1 MRPTS
6 NGNPF
11 AYVDR
16 RTGALR
22 SDPIYAAA
30 FLDWCHNTASGN
42 SLTRALLS
50 RRFVSRLYG
59 WYCRQPWTRFR
70 IASFARAVGADLTE
84 LAQPL
89 ASFRSLGDFMT
100 RNIDLTRRPIDP
112 DPRLCVCPADGRVLA
127 YPIVRADTSFRIKGG
142 LFDLTT
148 LLQDASLSR
157 RFAGGAC
164 AIVRLYLGDYHH
176 FHFPVSGFPQEPR
189 ALAGRYFAVTPYA
202 RRWAVPFYGEN
213 HRMITLLESEHFGT
227 IAMIEIGAFTVGS
240 VRECFVPYGRVA
252 KGEHKGFF
260 APGGSVVVLLFESGA
275 IRLDED
281 LCENTRAGLETFVR
295 LGEAIGRQEAGLSA
309 A

>member
-6 NGNPF
+6 NNNPF

-30 FLDWCHNTASGN
+30 FLDWCHNTAPGN
-42 SLTRALLS
+42 SLAHALLS

-100 RNIDLTRRPIDP
+100 REIDLSRRPIDP
-112 DPRLCVCPADGRVLA
+112 DPHTCVCPADGRVLA
-127 YPIVRADTSFRIKGG
+127 YPVVHADTSLRIKSG
-142 LFDLTT
+142 LFDLTA
-148 LLQDASLSR
+148 LLRDESLSR
-157 RFAGGAC
+157 RYAGGAC

-176 FHFPVSGFPQEPR
+176 FHFPDSGIPSEPR
-189 ALAGRYFAVTPYA
+189 VLAGRYFAVTPYA
-202 RRWAVPFYGEN
+202 RRWAAPFYGEN
-213 HRMITLLESEHFGT
+213 HRVITMLDSDDFGP
-227 IAMIEIGAFTVGS
+227 IAMIEIGAFAVGS
-240 VRECFVPYGRVA
+240 VREGFVPHRRVA
-252 KGEHKGFF
+252 KGDHKGFF
-260 APGGSVVVLLFESGA
+260 APGGSVVVLLFEPGS
-275 IRLDED
+275 IRLDDD
-281 LCENTRAGLETFVR
+281 LCENTCAGVETFVR
-295 LGEAIGRQEAGLSA
+295 MGESIGRQEGGLSA